1 MTEQHAAADT
11 KEHTADLNAGEHI
24 ADYAPPSVTDG
35 NVMEVIENG
44 IRRIESGEG
53 GALIDLSGT
62 SDSDSTIICALVEW
76 IAAARRQNKP
86 LTFRTPPPRLN
97 ALLDLYQMRE
107 VIAPFCK

>member
-1 MTEQHAAADT
+1 MTEQPAAADT
-11 KEHTADLNAGEHI
+11 KEHAADLNAGEHI

-44 IRRIESGEG
+44 IRRIEAGEG